1 MTTDSPTL
9 KGSCLCGAVAWEA
22 RPPFRFF
29 QYCHCSRC
37 RKRSGTAHAAN
48 LLADAA
54 QLAWTH
60 GEESVRRWELP
71 GARAYCTGFC
81 ATCGSALP
89 WQTKNGRFFVV
100 PAGGL
105 DDAPGILPDR
115 NVHWDSRAPWYVH
128 AKDLPCHAEEG

>member
-1 MTTDSPTL
+1 MADDAEALT
-9 KGSCLCGAVAWEA
+9 GSCLCGAVGWAV

-54 QLAWTH
+54 QLTWTR
-60 GEESVRRWELP
+60 GEDAVRRWEMP

-81 ATCGSALP
+81 AQCGSALP
-89 WQTKNGRFFVV
+89 WITKNGRFVVV

-105 DDAPGILPDR
+105 DDEPAERPNR
-115 NVHWDSRAPWYVH
+115 NVHWASRAAWYAH
-128 AKDLPCHAEEG
+128 ASELPLYDADP